1 MSGGSH
7 NYVCYRIEEDL
18 VGRMHDRELDDL
30 MADVAKLAHAVEW
43 MDSGDTCE
51 ETYLEE
57 VAAFKK
63 KWFADSRDERLRSY
77 IDKAVYDLSAELYQ
91 MLGVENEQSR
101 ISPSEKGRSK
111 EEQSMDTEPGTV

>member
-7 NYVCYRIEEDL
+7 NYICFSIEEEL
-18 VGRMHDRELDDL
+18 VGKMHDIELDDL

-51 ETYLEE
+51 ETYRKE

-63 KWFADSRDERLRSY
+63 KWFTDSRDERLKGY
-77 IDKAVYDLSAELYQ
+77 VDEAIAKLKTELYA
-91 MLGVENEQSR
+91 MIG
-101 ISPSEKGRSK
+101 
-111 EEQSMDTEPGTV
+111 EEV

>member
-7 NYVCYRIEEDL
+7 NYICYHIEEDL
-18 VGRMHDRELDDL
+18 VGKMHDRELDDL

-51 ETYLEE
+51 ETYLKE

-63 KWFADSRDERLRSY
+63 KWFSDSRDERLKSY
-77 IDKAVYDLSAELYQ
+77 IDGAIVKLRAELYD
-91 MLGVENEQSR
+91 MIGAKHE
-101 ISPSEKGRSK
+101 
-111 EEQSMDTEPGTV
+111 

>member
-7 NYVCYRIEEDL
+7 NYICFRIEEDL

-51 ETYLEE
+51 ETYRKEVSAFKEKWFGGFRYDRLKDYIDEAVYNLKTELYAMIGEE
-57 VAAFKK
+57 V
-63 KWFADSRDERLRSY
+63 
-77 IDKAVYDLSAELYQ
+77 
-91 MLGVENEQSR
+91 
-101 ISPSEKGRSK
+101 
-111 EEQSMDTEPGTV
+111 